1 MRRAVITSYYE
12 EEKAA
17 LLLVLDWASTNCPT
31 EHISV
36 CSDSQALLEAIQGG
50 AHDTQSIR
58 QRLDN
63 RKGLTILIYEPGQK
77 VLSGNWA
84 VD

>member
-1 MRRAVITSYYE
+1 MITSYYE

-17 LLLVLDWASTNCPT
+17 LLLVLDWTSTNCPT

-36 CSDSQALLEAIQGG
+36 CSDSQVLLKAIQGG

-58 QRLDN
+58 RRLDN
-63 RKGLTILIYEPGQK
+63 RKGPTILIYEPGHK
-77 VLSGNWA
+77 VILGNWA

>member
-1 MRRAVITSYYE
+1 MITSYYE

-36 CSDSQALLEAIQGG
+36 CSDSQALLKAIQGG

-58 QRLDN
+58 QRLVN

-77 VLSGNWA
+77 VISGNWA

>member
-36 CSDSQALLEAIQGG
+36 CSDSQALLKGIQSG

-58 QRLDN
+58 LRLDN
-63 RKGLTILIYEPGQK
+63 RSIYSDD
-77 VLSGNWA
+77 L
-84 VD
+84 

>member
-1 MRRAVITSYYE
+1 MITSYHE
-12 EEKAA
+12 EEKGA

-36 CSDSQALLEAIQGG
+36 FSDSQALLKAIQGG

-58 QRLDN
+58 QRPDN
-63 RKGLTILIYEPGQK
+63 RKGPTILIYEPGQK
-77 VLSGNWA
+77 VKSGNWV

>member
-1 MRRAVITSYYE
+1 MITSYYE

-17 LLLVLDWASTNCPT
+17 LFLVLDRASTNCPT

-63 RKGLTILIYEPGQK
+63 RKGLTILIYEPDHN
-77 VLSGNWA
+77 VILGNWA

>member
-1 MRRAVITSYYE
+1 MITSYYE

-17 LLLVLDWASTNCPT
+17 LLLVLDRASTNCPT
-31 EHISV
+31 EHKSV
-36 CSDSQALLEAIQGG
+36 CSESQALLKATQGG

-63 RKGLTILIYEPGQK
+63 RKGLTILIHEPGHK
-77 VLSGNWA
+77 VKSGNWV

>member
-1 MRRAVITSYYE
+1 MITSYYE

-17 LLLVLDWASTNCPT
+17 LLLLDLDWASTHCPT

-36 CSDSQALLEAIQGG
+36 RPDSQALLKATQGG

-77 VLSGNWA
+77 VISGNWA